1 MNLIFLQNTNPYL
14 YTFCLLSFAVQF
26 TIFLFD
32 SLCLPLFHVSE
43 EKINFVSFH
52 CNDLIG

>member
-26 TIFLFD
+26 TIFLSD
-32 SLCLPLFHVSE
+32 SLCLPLFHMFL
-43 EKINFVSFH
+43 KKK
-52 CNDLIG
+52 LIL

>member
-32 SLCLPLFHVSE
+32 SLCLPLFHMFL
-43 EKINFVSFH
+43 KKK
-52 CNDLIG
+52 LIL